1 MNDADDFAA
10 ATSASNLTCCEG
22 HVVGMPYFGQE
33 HGGMLFFQWVYLVA
47 DTRHLT
53 RRPCLPVCVC
63 VCVLGG
69 RVVQALHRIVSLGW
83 QVEDDVVSLLKYRN
97 HSQVLIDVVVFV

>member
-63 VCVLGG
+63 VCVCWA
-69 RVVQALHRIVSLGW
+69 VVWYKLCPGSFPLA
-83 QVEDDVVSLLKYRN
+83 DK
-97 HSQVLIDVVVFV
+97 